1 MNTAMPRLSADDIST
16 CPSIFWIHSTRCF
29 CDNWFK
35 STLFAHAC
43 NRNSGFV
50 STLLSVFRLR
60 KFAKVLGAARQGI
73 ERVPGQEVAESTS
86 HTILPR
92 NGLDKQKRGE
102 RCTCT
107 TAKPQGR

>member
-1 MNTAMPRLSADDIST
+1 MILVRAQVYFGFIQRGVFVTIGSNQLYLLTLATVTVALFPRYSPFFGYASS
-16 CPSIFWIHSTRCF
+16 P
-29 CDNWFK
+29 
-35 STLFAHAC
+35 
-43 NRNSGFV
+43 
-50 STLLSVFRLR
+50 
-60 KFAKVLGAARQGI
+60 KFSGAAQRARRRGT